1 MNQQDLPSEL
11 DARPQ
16 SRREWSGWLR
26 SLVLPLALVVTIV
39 AGLLYVQANRG
50 GTRQAEGLGTVSL
63 PAGKNP
69 TGQPPAASAGRAAP
83 DFVLLDMDGREVRLS
98 NLQGKP
104 VVVNFW
110 ATWCPTCRAETPDLI
125 RLHEDYEARGLV
137 LLGVNLR
144 EADRPVRSFVDEFG
158 ISFPIVFDRTGQ
170 VASTWRIGGPN
181 QGVPS
186 TYFIDREG
194 VVRKVVFGFLTEKL
208 MDEGLALILT
218 EGS

>member
-1 MNQQDLPSEL
+1 MTHQDLPEL
-11 DARPQ
+11 KARPQ
-16 SRREWSGWLR
+16 SRREWNGWLR
-26 SLVLPLALVVTIV
+26 SLVLPLALVVAIV

-63 PAGKNP
+63 PEDRNA
-69 TGQPPAASAGRAAP
+69 TGQPPAASTGRAAP

-98 NLQGKP
+98 ELQGKP

-125 RLHEDYEARGLV
+125 RLHEDYEKHGLV

-144 EADRPVRSFVDEFG
+144 EADGPVRSFVDEFG
-158 ISFPIVFDRTGQ
+158 ISFPIVFDRNGQ

-186 TYFIDREG
+186 TYFIDPNG

-208 MDEGLALILT
+208 MAEGLALILT
-218 EGS
+218 EGG